1 MKLNL
6 NKLEELAKQGVVESV
21 WSIDNSGVQ
30 QSIGLLT
37 IQDIKIDAN
46 HSISLQLGY
55 NYSKLCAMNVVCGIH
70 NHTSENC
77 YSITLP
83 FGNLSDALEM
93 LGWDYSF
100 SKPNTAN
107 LFNQL
112 MLSSKK
118 MERPS
123 GHDQDLKSGPVGL
136 FEHHETK
143 GIRYHVA
150 GTDISEQK
158 GFDTIEEVSQ
168 EVQKNY
174 VKNVINRKDKFEE
187 LSF

>member
-6 NKLEELAKQGVVESV
+6 NKLEELEKQGVLGSI

-30 QSIGLLT
+30 KSIGLLK
-37 IQDIKIDAN
+37 IQDIKIDTK
-46 HSISLQLGY
+46 HSISIQLGY
-55 NYSKLCAMNVVCGIH
+55 NYSKLCARNVVCGIH

-77 YSITLP
+77 YSISLP

-100 SKPNTAN
+100 SKQNTAN

-112 MLSSKK
+112 LLSSKK
-118 MERPS
+118 MGRPS
-123 GHDQDLKSGPVGL
+123 GYDQDLKSGSVAL
-136 FEHHETK
+136 FERHEAK

-187 LSF
+187 LSY